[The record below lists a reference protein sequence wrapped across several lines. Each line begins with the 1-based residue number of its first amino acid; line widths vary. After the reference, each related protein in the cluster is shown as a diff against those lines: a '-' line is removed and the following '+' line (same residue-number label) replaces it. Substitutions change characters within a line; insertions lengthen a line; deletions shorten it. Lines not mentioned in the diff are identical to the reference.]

1 MKPSNAEIPVGLVD
15 PGRMVALNP
24 HDERY
29 VGTLVSGKW
38 GIGKSVLVSRC
49 LADARGFTIDGEEDQ

>member
-1 MKPSNAEIPVGLVD
+1 
-15 PGRMVALNP
+15 MVALNP